1 MKKKHIRKY
10 IRRADDYM
18 EAIDRKIDC
27 MDKTLF
33 LISLG
38 LEYFYQKEDCQEVRA
53 IQLIRDNLKALND
66 NEIAGLHEVL
76 NSLKDV

>member
-1 MKKKHIRKY
+1 MKKRHIRKY

-18 EAIDRKIDC
+18 ETIDRKMIC
-27 MDKTLF
+27 IDKTLF

-38 LEYFYQKEDCQEVRA
+38 LEYLYQKEDCQEISAV
-53 IQLIRDNLKALND
+53 QLIRDNLKALSD

-76 NSLKDV
+76 NRLKDV

>member
-1 MKKKHIRKY
+1 MKKKHIREY

-18 EAIDRKIDC
+18 ETIDRKMIC
-27 MDKTLF
+27 IDKTLF

-38 LEYFYQKEDCQEVRA
+38 LEYLYQKEGCQEISAV
-53 IQLIRDNLKALND
+53 QLIRDNLKALSD

-76 NSLKDV
+76 NRLKDV